1 MSWCVCAR
9 ERAHWGGGWWGLL
22 PGVACAPRPPI
33 TPSHRNV
40 NHHAAHNPHRYRS
53 TAQPLAHT
61 TVCNGDDAGAAGA
74 PAPQPGAGAG
84 RPAEQGRRLRH
95 RARTRGHRP
104 GRAGAR
110 VSARGRRWRATARRG
125 AHARARHVSPR
136 PVRDGAPA
144 RTREWAAAAA
154 RRQLRVPCVC
164 RHARSLLSCCARC
177 LRQQQVVAP
186 RTHMHARLPPPP
198 PPPPPPPTHTHTHNH
213 THTHTHTHTH
223 AHTPC
228 RASCTA
234 TSSQRTG
241 WSRAAACGS
250 RMAASQHMLALPAAV
265 PALPT
270 PSLSSTW
277 CWTTAS
283 TCC

>member
-186 RTHMHARLPPPP
+186 RTHMHARLPAPPP
-198 PPPPPPPTHTHTHNH
+198 PPPPHTHTHTT
-213 THTHTHTHTH
+213 THTHTHTHTLM
-223 AHTPC
+223 HTHPAGR
-228 RASCTA
+228 RALRRQA
-234 TSSQRTG
+234 REPAG
-241 WSRAAACGS
+241 RG
-250 RMAASQHMLALPAAV
+250 RLPAARGWR
-265 PALPT
+265 PR
-270 PSLSSTW
+270 
-277 CWTTAS
+277 S
-283 TCC
+283 TCWRCRLRCQPCLPRP